1 MGKPDGK
8 LPDFQPF
15 TFGKNIPI
23 FVNSMETDGESAWA
37 REDLLRAIEVLKQ
50 GGVILYPTDT
60 IWGIGCDA
68 TNNEAVERVYR
79 IKERPAGKSMLV
91 LVSDIKMA
99 EQYTFDTPPL
109 IWEIML
115 SALDPLTLIFPHA
128 RNFAENLPAA
138 DGSIGI
144 RLTQDPFC
152 AELIRLFG
160 KPIVS
165 SSANPS
171 SFMPPRHFLD
181 ISQELIDA
189 VDYVVEWRQD
199 DMQDGR
205 PSTVVKL
212 RDDGEMEML
221 RP

>member
-1 MGKPDGK
+1 
-8 LPDFQPF
+8 
-15 TFGKNIPI
+15 
-23 FVNSMETDGESAWA
+23 METDGESAWA

>member
-1 MGKPDGK
+1 
-8 LPDFQPF
+8 
-15 TFGKNIPI
+15 
-23 FVNSMETDGESAWA
+23 
-37 REDLLRAIEVLKQ
+37 
-50 GGVILYPTDT
+50 
-60 IWGIGCDA
+60 
-68 TNNEAVERVYR
+68 
-79 IKERPAGKSMLV
+79 
-91 LVSDIKMA
+91 
-99 EQYTFDTPPL
+99 
-109 IWEIML
+109 ML